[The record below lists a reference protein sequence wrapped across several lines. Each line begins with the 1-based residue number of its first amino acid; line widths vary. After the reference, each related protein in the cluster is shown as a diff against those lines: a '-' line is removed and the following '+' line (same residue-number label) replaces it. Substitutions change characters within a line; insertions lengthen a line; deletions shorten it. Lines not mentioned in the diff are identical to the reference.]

1 MKLAHFRMFWM
12 VQNPCREK
20 NKKNNP
26 QKIRFFTLKT
36 NRFVLFGPKKE
47 PKKICL
53 KHKIFGKQRAICR
66 KANNNLNKWLF
77 CSLFWW
83 FVIFFFVRFIL
94 SVVFLCSSFLVEWD
108 ECILYSICL
117 WTEFLHLLLFFRL
130 YFFKIAL
137 LILKF

>member
-83 FVIFFFVRFIL
+83 FVIFFLFV
-94 SVVFLCSSFLVEWD
+94 S
-108 ECILYSICL
+108 
-117 WTEFLHLLLFFRL
+117 FFRL
-130 YFFKIAL
+130 FFYALHFWSNGMSVYCIVYVCGLNFSTYYYFFVFIF
-137 LILKF
+137 LKLHY